1 MISGVEPTTMGG
13 GARGLKV
20 AWPCLSKKGI
30 VSTEV
35 GVAYPTREGLAILGE
50 AINEIITREF
60 YSAEE
65 WRSLNPSTFIGA
77 WRDNKYYGA
86 YRNVDDE
93 GRIVII
99 DKAEYASVTMAVSAP
114 ARMWTDPLSGKLYIV
129 SDDSIYEWDGPTGDR
144 ALFDWLSKE
153 FVFAPP
159 LNFGAAKV
167 DADFQVSAEDE
178 AAAAAA
184 YAAVVAANAAAL
196 VTGNLG
202 GAMDATYSDHFA
214 MDADAIVTPPGL
226 VYDALTFE
234 LWVDEGQG
242 DGLAL
247 KYSKQVMS
255 TRPFRLPAGYTADT
269 AAIRLAGNVR
279 VSRVLLGETMTDLRG
294 L

>member
-1 MISGVEPTTMGG
+1 
-13 GARGLKV
+13 
-20 AWPCLSKKGI
+20 
-30 VSTEV
+30 
-35 GVAYPTREGLAILGE
+35 
-50 AINEIITREF
+50 
-60 YSAEE
+60 
-65 WRSLNPSTFIGA
+65 
-77 WRDNKYYGA
+77 
-86 YRNVDDE
+86 
-93 GRIVII
+93 
-99 DKAEYASVTMAVSAP
+99 
-114 ARMWTDPLSGKLYIV
+114 
-129 SDDSIYEWDGPTGDR
+129 
-144 ALFDWLSKE
+144 
-153 FVFAPP
+153 VFAPP

-214 MDADAIVTPPGL
+214 MDADAIVAPPGL

-247 KYSKQVMS
+247 KYSKQVTS
-255 TRPFRLPAGYTADT
+255 TRPFRLPPGYTADT